1 MITEEKKIRQKKIS
15 TIVNF
20 SDSWPG
26 SSTENTIHE
35 KNHKAWSLE
44 NETLKDEIKKNYTKN
59 PKNKSIKTMKVK
71 IKIKN
76 KLKNN
81 NKFSIW

>member
-1 MITEEKKIRQKKIS
+1 
-15 TIVNF
+15 
-20 SDSWPG
+20 
-26 SSTENTIHE
+26 
-35 KNHKAWSLE
+35 
-44 NETLKDEIKKNYTKN
+44 LKDEIKKNYTKN

-81 NKFSIW
+81 KLKSKLKIN